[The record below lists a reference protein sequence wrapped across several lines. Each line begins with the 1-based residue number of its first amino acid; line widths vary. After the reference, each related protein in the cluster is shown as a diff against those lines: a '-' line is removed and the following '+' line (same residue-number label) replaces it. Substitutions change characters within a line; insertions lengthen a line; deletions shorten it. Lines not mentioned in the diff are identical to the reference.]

1 MKTAVNSFFN
11 GHLLFLK
18 HRLFHLGYLAGFA
31 ALLLVVTGC
40 DWKVFSLATFEV
52 KVVGRWTNSLGMVF
66 VKFERP
72 AIAFSIWETRVQ
84 DFAAFVNDTGY
95 TASVGMMSLNERNVW
110 SQVGRT
116 WRNPGFEQSPT
127 HPVVGVSWNDAQAFC
142 VWLTK
147 KEQAAG
153 RLTRNQVYRLPTDEE
168 WSVAVGLPP
177 ETETSPWAKSQDHT
191 DRRMQQYPQSQ
202 GKVNN
207 SRNPF
212 DVYPW
217 GTAWPPP
224 TNAGNYAA
232 AFQVDAFPF
241 TAPVGSFPPNQL
253 GLYDLGGN
261 VWEWCEDRI
270 APQAEQ
276 RVWRGASFT
285 CAPAYSTTRAFAV
298 NSDCRADLGFRL
310 VLATSTTN

>member
-1 MKTAVNSFFN
+1 ML
-11 GHLLFLK
+11 HLNC
-18 HRLFHLGYLAGFA
+18 LAGFA
-31 ALLLVVTGC
+31 ALLLVLTGC
-40 DWKVFSLATFEV
+40 DGKVSSKAAFDV

-66 VKFERP
+66 VKFNRP
-72 AIAFSIWETRVQ
+72 AIAFGIWQTRVQ

-95 TASVGMMSLNERNVW
+95 KASVGMWALNGRNTW
-110 SQVGRT
+110 SQTGRA
-116 WRNPGFEQSPT
+116 WRDPGFEQDPT
-127 HPVVGVSWNDAQAFC
+127 HPVVGVSWNDAKAFC
-142 VWLTK
+142 LWLTK

-153 RLTRNQVYRLPTDEE
+153 ILTTTQIYRLPTDAE
-168 WSVAVGLPP
+168 WSLAVGLPP
-177 ETETSPWAKSQDHT
+177 EPETSPWAKSKYHT
-191 DRRMQQYPQSQ
+191 DRRMDQYPKSR
-202 GKVNN
+202 GKANG

-217 GTAWPPP
+217 GTVWPPP

-232 AFQVDAFPF
+232 NLQVDAFPF
-241 TAPVGSFPPNQL
+241 TAPVGSFSPNQL

-285 CAPAYSTTRAFAV
+285 CEPDYSTTRAFEVDSA
-298 NSDCRADLGFRL
+298 CRSDLGFRI
-310 VLATSTTN
+310 VLANNMTD